1 MNKEKEILDLTMQ
14 MMRFPSISI
23 GKHKNL
29 RGIRELYDFITGYL
43 KKAGLRVIGF
53 SNGGETPSLYCDT
66 SSSGSLTGRIL
77 LSGHFDKV
85 SPATVEQLEP
95 KVNGDWLIGR
105 GSADMLT
112 VVATYMVFMKDI
124 SQKQGKNTGLLL
136 VGNEEPGEADR
147 WGTPYVFNDLKEKY
161 DYAPELMIVGERTGE
176 GEVLHGKIETSSRGI
191 IRIHLEAQNQSGH
204 TAVVKGMT
212 AVDKILELKD
222 HTDRL
227 IPKTDSAWRSQFLL
241 SYLLSGEP
249 ENFNTSP
256 EKAVGGFEI
265 RGIPEDNISGAIES
279 MLSKA
284 EELDVKYTFF
294 NNEPGISTSPSHP
307 LVEKLLDAA
316 ASVFGG
322 APADHLGSGKVHGSQ
337 ARFAPKGCAQVV
349 FGQAGAG
356 PHTANEKHYI
366 PSIIPY
372 YNVLTK
378 LAGN

>member
-161 DYAPELMIVGERTGE
+161 DYDYIFA
-176 GEVLHGKIETSSRGI
+176 LHNPKIEARDQAYDDFYAQKGKVYVINFKPTREFPMAVPEPEGATYRMGLCTI
-191 IRIHLEAQNQSGH
+191 YTKGVKQIELKEVIFEGKGKPVATDQIYHLRYVDTEDQGYSVDSFKQEGDIYYD
-204 TAVVKGMT
+204 AVVVTNGFTLK
-212 AVDKILELKD
+212 APKIKIKERESRVK
-222 HTDRL
+222 L
-227 IPKTDSAWRSQFLL
+227 I
-241 SYLLSGEP
+241 
-249 ENFNTSP
+249 
-256 EKAVGGFEI
+256 I
-265 RGIPEDNISGAIES
+265 
-279 MLSKA
+279 LSK
-284 EELDVKYTFF
+284 VK
-294 NNEPGISTSPSHP
+294 
-307 LVEKLLDAA
+307 EK
-316 ASVFGG
+316 
-322 APADHLGSGKVHGSQ
+322 
-337 ARFAPKGCAQVV
+337 
-349 FGQAGAG
+349 
-356 PHTANEKHYI
+356 
-366 PSIIPY
+366 
-372 YNVLTK
+372 
-378 LAGN
+378 